1 MATELVA
8 TPVGLV
14 VPPGMGVNPWF
25 DWAPILG
32 VPIWLY
38 VAIACMLI
46 LIYAN
51 IYWILRIRRLA
62 SVKGWGESLKRMT
75 QEDVQVWV
83 ISKVQ
88 KLTIECMTIKDNVL
102 SSKDP
107 NNISMWY
114 VSSPMGVI
122 SVGGCR
128 AAVISE
134 DFDRNRDFVTEIA
147 LCHNLDSFNENL
159 EMLKEQVDTKYRQLT
174 SGKTESELKDI
185 EKPKV
190 MKQIESFDQYDKYG
204 RSCLYHINPAGLTIP
219 AYNIFN
225 PNKFRKYFPIGNT
238 SMSYGGE
245 IIMKS
250 RSISLNKTEAGFW
263 DKHAFLMIAA
273 GVAGICVIGA
283 WLFPLGG

>member
-1 MATELVA
+1 MATELIA
-8 TPVGLV
+8 
-14 VPPGMGVNPWF
+14 VPEGMGINPWF
-25 DWAPILG
+25 DWSPLLG
-32 VPIWLY
+32 IPFWIF
-38 VAIACMLI
+38 IAAVCLLV

-51 IYWILRIRRLA
+51 LYWILRIRRLA
-62 SVKGWGESLKRMT
+62 SVKGWAESLKKMT

-88 KLTIECMTIKDNVL
+88 KLTIECMMIKDNVL
-102 SSKDP
+102 SSKEP

-114 VSSPMGVI
+114 VSSPMGII

-147 LCHNLDSFNENL
+147 LCHNLDLFNENL
-159 EMLKEQVDTKYRQLT
+159 EGLKEEVDKRYKQLT
-174 SGKTESELKDI
+174 ANTSNEEAAGI
-185 EKPKV
+185 EKPHI

-204 RSCLYHINPAGLTIP
+204 KSCLSHLYPHGLTIP
-219 AYNIFN
+219 AYNLFN

-250 RSISLNKTEAGFW
+250 RNISINKPDTGFW
-263 DKHAFLMIAA
+263 EKHAFLMIAA
-273 GVAGICVIGA
+273 GVAMISVIGA
-283 WLFPLGG
+283 WMFPLGG